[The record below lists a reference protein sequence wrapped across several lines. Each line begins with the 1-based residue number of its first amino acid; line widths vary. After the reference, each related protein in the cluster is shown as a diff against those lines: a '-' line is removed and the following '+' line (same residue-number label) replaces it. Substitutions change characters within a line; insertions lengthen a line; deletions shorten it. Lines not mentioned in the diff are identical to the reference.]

1 MNRTILINDEKVL
14 EIYNDIIALQA
25 EANPHIDRWSEIEEK
40 KQELKQPF
48 EDYKK
53 EVVEE
58 EKAIKE
64 TLDAINQKADSL
76 KQKLSPF
83 LKDEVEPQ
91 LSDTEEF
98 ENIEVI
104 DGQLYA
110 NIYDAVE
117 RFKDSFVTKRLEQKV
132 ASSAE

>member
-1 MNRTILINDEKVL
+1 MNRTILINDEKAL

-40 KQELKQPF
+40 KIELKQPF
-48 EDYKK
+48 EDYKN

-58 EKAIKE
+58 EKAIKK

-76 KQKLSPF
+76 KQKLAPF

-91 LSDTEEF
+91 LADTEEF

-104 DGQLYA
+104 EGQLYA

-117 RFKDSFVTKRLEQKV
+117 RFKDSFITKRLEQKV

>member
-1 MNRTILINDEKVL
+1 MNRTILINDEKAL

-58 EKAIKE
+58 EKAIKK
-64 TLDAINQKADSL
+64 TLDEINQKADSL
-76 KQKLSPF
+76 KQKLAPF

>member
-1 MNRTILINDEKVL
+1 MNRTILINDEKAL

-40 KQELKQPF
+40 KEELKQPF

-58 EKAIKE
+58 EKAIKK
-64 TLDAINQKADSL
+64 TLDEINQKADSL
-76 KQKLSPF
+76 KQKLAPF

>member
-1 MNRTILINDEKVL
+1 MNRTILINDEKAL

-40 KQELKQPF
+40 KIELKQPF
-48 EDYKK
+48 EDYKN

-76 KQKLSPF
+76 KQKLAPF

-91 LSDTEEF
+91 LADTEEF

-104 DGQLYA
+104 EGQLYA

-117 RFKDSFVTKRLEQKV
+117 RFKDSFITKRLEQKV